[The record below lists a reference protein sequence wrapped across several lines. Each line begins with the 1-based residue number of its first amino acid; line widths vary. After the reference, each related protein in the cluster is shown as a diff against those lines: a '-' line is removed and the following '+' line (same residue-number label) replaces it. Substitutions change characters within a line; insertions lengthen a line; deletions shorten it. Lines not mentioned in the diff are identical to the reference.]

1 MEKKTPSQDLLQ
13 KPNRQAQQT
22 LPLRTKTSSLRHV
35 SSRQSGLWR
44 FEPDQIPQQQAML
57 DTPRMEEIQD
67 QDEDDEDDAFISI
80 GVDIGT
86 TYVCFNSIKITHR
99 KLLTL
104 FLAKG

>member
-1 MEKKTPSQDLLQ
+1 
-13 KPNRQAQQT
+13 
-22 LPLRTKTSSLRHV
+22 
-35 SSRQSGLWR
+35 LWR